1 MGRNCFAAIAS
12 LAGTDMK
19 IETSQTVVPAELRSV
34 YSS

>member
-12 LAGTDMK
+12 IAVTGMK
-19 IETSQTVVPAELRSV
+19 IETSQKVVPAELQSV